1 MKKLY
6 PFFVLLTSLSVKAQT
21 DASLRFDGSNDIVVV
36 PPSPTLAITGDLTLE
51 CWANF
56 SVIGTQQHLITK
68 GLPGVDVDGAQSNI
82 HYFFT
87 INTNRTLQLFMEY
100 GGGGANMVPVS
111 TAPASINVN
120 EWHHYA
126 MVRNSATRLVDFYV
140 DGVKLGNSVSYPVN
154 PDGGANT
161 NFHIGGSL
169 RQDNSIEAPLNGRID
184 EVRVWSTVRTQAQ
197 ILDHMNCSIS
207 SGTNLVTAYNF
218 NNRFPGGNNTG
229 DLVLPD
235 ITGNGFNG
243 TITNFALTGTNSN
256 FADEVVFFSPSV
268 SVSSNDPDNTIDGG
282 TEVIFTVAASH
293 VGATPGYQWQK
304 NGADIDGET
313 NSTYASTTLL
323 NGDVISCLV
332 DPSSVCFAGTSASNS
347 IAMTVN
353 GSTLPLQ
360 LTGFTVKESNCKV
373 LVEWTTAEEE
383 NVAGFT
389 LEISE
394 DGRNFRNEKTI
405 SAHNTEGDHTY
416 KLEMPVTASKLFYRL
431 KIQDRD
437 GSVKYSSIVAVNSNC
452 GGFIQLFPN
461 PATSKLYIRNASTGS
476 EYSLYNA
483 AGLRILV
490 GTVNSGNQ
498 AVNIEKLAPGIHL
511 ILVEGKTYRFLKQ

>member
-6 PFFVLLTSLSVKAQT
+6 LFFALLSAINAKAQT
-21 DASLRFDGSNDIVVV
+21 DASLHFDGSNDIVVV

-56 SVIGTQQHLITK
+56 SVVGTQQHLITK
-68 GLPGVDVDGAQSNI
+68 GLPAVDVDGAQSNI

-100 GGGGANMVPVS
+100 GGGANMVPVS
-111 TAPASINVN
+111 TASASINAN

-126 MVRNSATRLVDFYV
+126 VVRNSVTKLVDFYV
-140 DGVKLGNSVSYPVN
+140 DGVKLGNSVSYPLD

-184 EVRVWSTVRTQAQ
+184 EVRVWSGVRTHAQ

-229 DLVLPD
+229 DLILPD

-243 TITNFALTGTNSN
+243 TITNFALTGASSN

-268 SVSSNDPDNTIDGG
+268 TVSSNDPDNTIDGG
-282 TEVIFTVAASH
+282 TEVIFTAAASH
-293 VGATPGYQWQK
+293 VGATPSYQWQK

-313 NSTYASTTLL
+313 NPTFTSSTLL
-323 NGDVISCLV
+323 NGDEITCLV
-332 DPSSVCFAGTSASNS
+332 DPSSVCFVGTSPSNT
-347 IAMTVN
+347 IAITVN
-353 GSTLPLQ
+353 GSTLPLL
-360 LTGFTVKESNCKV
+360 LTGFTARENNCSIV
-373 LVEWTTAEEE
+373 AEWTTAEEE
-383 NVAGFT
+383 NVASFT
-389 LEISE
+389 LEISK
-394 DGRNFRNEKTI
+394 DGRNFHSEKTI
-405 SAHNTEGDHTY
+405 NANNTDGSHTY
-416 KLEMPVTASKLFYRL
+416 KLELPATTNKLFYRL
-431 KIQDRD
+431 KIEDRD
-437 GSVKYSSIVAVNSNC
+437 GSTMYSQIVAVNSTC
-452 GGFIQLFPN
+452 GASIQLFPN
-461 PATSKLYIRNASTGS
+461 PAKSKLYIRNAPTGS
-476 EYSLYNA
+476 SYALYNA
-483 AGLRILV
+483 SGIRV
-490 GTVNSGNQ
+490 GSGAVSSGNH
-498 AVNIEKLAPGIHL
+498 AIEIGHLTPGIYL
-511 ILVEGKTYRFLKQ
+511 LKARDKSLRFLKQ